1 MRRLPHSTPLLGWS
15 SSRAPEESGPG
26 ASGRTHPRSSP
37 DSYLGEVRMEGK
49 HSMLDVDRVKG
60 KGRTFAKRE
69 ARCEGLRLC
78 DTARTKIRK

>member
-1 MRRLPHSTPLLGWS
+1 
-15 SSRAPEESGPG
+15 
-26 ASGRTHPRSSP
+26 
-37 DSYLGEVRMEGK
+37 MEGK